1 MLIALLA
8 VLGVD
13 LSVIVALM
21 AVVLAASAGSVGP
34 SEAARRTTDF
44 MLPKRD
50 QATWPV

>member
-21 AVVLAASAGSVGP
+21 ANRLPWIAACSLASFSG
-34 SEAARRTTDF
+34 RRYATT
-44 MLPKRD
+44 PTIHP
-50 QATWPV
+50 A